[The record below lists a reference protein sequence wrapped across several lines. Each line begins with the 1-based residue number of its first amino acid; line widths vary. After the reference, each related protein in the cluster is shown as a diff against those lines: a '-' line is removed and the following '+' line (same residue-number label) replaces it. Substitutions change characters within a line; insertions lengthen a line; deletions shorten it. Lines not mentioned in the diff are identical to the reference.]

1 MWAAEAR
8 ENMKGR
14 VLVVSDNLPAAIGVR
29 RKLLPLQYRVHVA
42 GRADDALSLLHTQRI
57 RAVLVDPALSDPNVQ
72 WLHER
77 IAARHPKLIPHVIWL
92 LNGDLPPDVA
102 TFVEATGNDT
112 TSLSAGGAKLDAV
125 LSRHLDGGR
134 GLRAS

>member
-42 GRADDALSLLHTQRI
+42 GRADDALSLLHTQRTG
-57 RAVLVDPALSDPNVQ
+57 RS
-72 WLHER
+72 WSTLHFR
-77 IAARHPKLIPHVIWL
+77 TPMCSGCTSVSRHVI
-92 LNGDLPPDVA
+92 P
-102 TFVEATGNDT
+102 
-112 TSLSAGGAKLDAV
+112 S
-125 LSRHLDGGR
+125 
-134 GLRAS
+134 